1 MKLHWLTG
9 LLLFCVVSTYA
20 EDQAPTSL
28 QNIQPGASEKV
39 TDSAAEASGA
49 NSAVQKGGTNVYVNT
64 GDQNLRQPCTITYN
78 TLAQEIVNQSINWV
92 TVAVTATM
100 PQSQKFSVQAK
111 AMQKLQ
117 SVFPDVVWQPISLE
131 QQGACQYGGSVCNFI
146 FLVKGRLNNE
156 QMQMLSNQGQ
166 IVPADDKSPTLDG
179 FGMQY
184 TIANANNIP
193 DPNFTAEIKQKL
205 ENKLL
210 ANIAEQIKTVNK
222 QLGANYELQKV
233 DYYPIQ
239 FNANKDRLSQEIT
252 MGARY
257 VIATN
262 CKAGEVVRQR

>member
-1 MKLHWLTG
+1 MLTP
-9 LLLFCVVSTYA
+9 SRHNSNT
-20 EDQAPTSL
+20 L
-28 QNIQPGASEKV
+28 QNIKPGASEKIA
-39 TDSAAEASGA
+39 DSASQASGD
-49 NSAVQKGGTNVYVNT
+49 NSAVQKGSTNVYVNN
-64 GDQNLRQPCTITYN
+64 GNQNLRQPCTITYN

-100 PQSQKFSVQAK
+100 AQSQKFSVQAK

-117 SVFPDVVWQPISLE
+117 SVFPDVVWQPISLK
-131 QQGACQYGGSVCNFI
+131 QQGKCEYGGSVCNFI
-146 FLVKGRLNNE
+146 FLVKGRLDNE
-156 QMQMLSNQGQ
+156 QMQILTNQGQ
-166 IVPADDKSPTLDG
+166 IVPAGDKSPTLNG

-210 ANIAEQIKTVNK
+210 ANISKQIKTVNQ

-239 FNANKDRLSQEIT
+239 FDANKDRLSQEIT
-252 MGARY
+252 MGAKY

-262 CKAGEVVRQR
+262 CKAGEVVRQQ